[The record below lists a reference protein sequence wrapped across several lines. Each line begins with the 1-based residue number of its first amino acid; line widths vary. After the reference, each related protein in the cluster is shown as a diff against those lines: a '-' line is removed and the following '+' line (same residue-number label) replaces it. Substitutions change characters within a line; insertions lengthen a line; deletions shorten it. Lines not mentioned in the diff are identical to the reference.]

1 MCFACACWTLSV
13 DWRRQLSTVYILNK
27 LWLVDKTIQNFRM
40 EKTWSRAVWLE
51 GDQEEEGVI
60 PTCWVKNKSVMWPS
74 GTNVLKAMREMKLP
88 EEHWI
93 KFDLVKIKF
102 TSGLLI

>member
-1 MCFACACWTLSV
+1 
-13 DWRRQLSTVYILNK
+13 
-27 LWLVDKTIQNFRM
+27 M

-60 PTCWVKNKSVMWPS
+60 PICWVKNKSVMWPS

>member
-1 MCFACACWTLSV
+1 M
-13 DWRRQLSTVYILNK
+13 
-27 LWLVDKTIQNFRM
+27 
-40 EKTWSRAVWLE
+40 E
-51 GDQEEEGVI
+51 GDQEEEDVI

-102 TSGLLI
+102 TSGLLIFKYNVKLIETYFYKYS